1 MGYIFSST
9 SISTRLETGVLP
21 SLSEKAGMGLQIK
34 QRERETVV
42 ILDLKG
48 RLVLGDEDISLL
60 QRLLFLLDSRHR
72 KVILNVLEVSDIDSS
87 GLDTLVFCSTR
98 FQDIGGR
105 LVLLNTGQPGAK
117 VPDILKRSAC
127 VEIYREETDAVKSF
141 FPDRFVPRYDILEFV
156 KEQRQIRNRNSEA
169 LS

>member
-1 MGYIFSST
+1 
-9 SISTRLETGVLP
+9 
-21 SLSEKAGMGLQIK
+21 MGLQIK
-34 QRERETVV
+34 QRERETIV

-72 KVILNVLEVSDIDSS
+72 NVILNVLEVSDIDSS

-105 LVLLNTGQPGAK
+105 LVLLNTGQPGAN
-117 VPDILKRSAC
+117 VPDILKRSSAG

-156 KEQRQIRNRNSEA
+156 KGQQQIRNRNSEA